1 MAEENTFEESTTPE
15 KPSAGKRTLY
25 FLGMVCFGVIG
36 IFVSLLFLPI
46 LYSLFLNGTL
56 LLTHALHGLLSGVAM
71 ASSLFLSVSYG
82 RSVFASRHRPGGLGK
97 WRGPLAIIT
106 LPASLLIIFV
116 LILPLFS
123 GNKSRA
129 NDSLAKSNLFNLYLG
144 CKAYWADN
152 GGDKECVAATVS
164 TEDYGFVQSDRVNIE
179 GHGTESTFTA
189 TAQHMDSTTVLTI
202 NANGWVGRTDCRLS
216 QEGEFACGK

>member
-1 MAEENTFEESTTPE
+1 MAEENTSEESTTPE

-46 LYSLFLNGTL
+46 LYFPFQTGTL
-56 LLTHALHGLLSGVAM
+56 SFTNALHALLSGVAM
-71 ASSLFLSVSYG
+71 ASSLILSVSYG
-82 RSVFASRHRPGGLGK
+82 RSVFASRHRPGRLGK

-144 CKAYWADN
+144 CKDYWADN
-152 GGDKECVAATVS
+152 GGDKECGVATVS

-189 TAQHMDSTTVLTI
+189 TAQHMDSTVVLTI
-202 NANGWVGRTDCRLS
+202 DANGLVDRTDCKQS
-216 QEGEFACGK
+216 QGGEPACGK